1 MAISNGVMLVDTTTN
16 QDLEARPGVNDRI
29 LRKDEVLKL
38 VGLGQ
43 KQLRLMVLS
52 QQFPAHVKLGKRAI
66 GWRLSDVQRWMQS
79 LPQGEQQ

>member
-1 MAISNGVMLVDTTTN
+1 
-16 QDLEARPGVNDRI
+16 VNDRI

-66 GWRLSDVQRWMQS
+66 GWRLSDVQRWLQS

>member
-1 MAISNGVMLVDTTTN
+1 MDTTTN